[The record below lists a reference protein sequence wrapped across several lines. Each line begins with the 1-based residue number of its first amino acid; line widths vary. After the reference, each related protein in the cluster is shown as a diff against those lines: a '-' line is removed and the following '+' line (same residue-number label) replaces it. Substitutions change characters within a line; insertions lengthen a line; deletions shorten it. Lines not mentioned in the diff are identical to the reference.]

1 MSLAKTPDDELEA
14 LSAGVR
20 AVLEQLSVP
29 SYMLDSSYRIRW
41 LNEAAQGLFGNAVG
55 KYGAFIVAPEHRAR
69 AREIF
74 TRKLLG
80 ARVTNF
86 DLNLV
91 RTDGCRLAARISS
104 VPLAGSGKVL
114 GVFGVISSVTA
125 TNVQALSSSVEL
137 TPRQHEVLVLLADGL
152 SSDQIA
158 NQLELSI
165 DTVRNHVREILRRL
179 GVHSRIAAV
188 AAARRHGFL

>member
-1 MSLAKTPDDELEA
+1 MSTPRLPNDELET

-20 AVLEQLSVP
+20 TALQELSVP
-29 SYMLDSSYRIRW
+29 SYILDSSYRIRW

-55 KYGAFIVAPEHRAR
+55 QYGAFIVAPEDRAR

-80 ARVTNF
+80 VRVTNF

-104 VPLAGSGKVL
+104 APLAASGKVL
-114 GVFGVISSVTA
+114 GVFGVISSVRA
-125 TNVQALSSSVEL
+125 SDVHALSPSVEL
-137 TPRQHEVLVLLADGL
+137 TPRQHEILVLLADGL
-152 SSDQIA
+152 SSEQIA

-188 AAARRHGFL
+188 AAARRLGVL